1 MAVLEHK
8 ERKREREKQI
18 ILLTI
23 EVKSKFCSG
32 FFYLL
37 EWWILLK
44 LSDKHLNILT
54 NSELQKKY
62 I

>member
-8 ERKREREKQI
+8 RERNRSPPM
-18 ILLTI
+18 

-32 FFYLL
+32 PFLSFRMVDII
-37 EWWILLK
+37 EIIRETLK
-44 LSDKHLNILT
+44 NILT

>member
-1 MAVLEHK
+1 MNMAVLEHK
-8 ERKREREKQI
+8 RERNRSPP
-18 ILLTI
+18 I

-32 FFYLL
+32 LFLSFRMVDII
-37 EWWILLK
+37 EIIRETLK
-44 LSDKHLNILT
+44 NILT